1 VRYTVGM
8 RHDPITR
15 PMRTSPMAVARVA
28 IAIGPQA
35 LPPSSSTF
43 SPRRYTQAQ
52 LFACLVLLPFV
63 KTDDRGMCQLL
74 SDIHTLRRVRGL
86 KRVPHYSPRCDA
98 HQRLMRQPHFHALP
112 YRLWRQ
118 AQALSLLPARATGSV
133 GAPGL
138 EARQVSRDYVWRAGY
153 RGFARRRW
161 PQLTLVID
169 AHTHLSAGGVVSW
182 GPSQDSPQFPA
193 AVRQSI
199 RHGPWDRILADTA
212 YDAEH
217 HHQLCRDQLAIR
229 STVMPLNPRR
239 HWTRPKA
246 RYRRQRPRRC
256 FHQGYRQR
264 WQIERAISR
273 HKRRLGPAL
282 RARSWVSQQRECLL
296 RVLTHHLMIL
306 RLAA

>member
-98 HQRLMRQPHFHALP
+98 HQHLMRQPHFHALP
-112 YRLWRQ
+112 HRLWRQ
-118 AQALSLLPARATGSV
+118 AQALSLLPARATGIV
-133 GAPGL
+133 DATGL
-138 EARQVSRDYVWRAGY
+138 EARQVRRSYVWRAGY
-153 RGFARRRW
+153 RGVARRRW
-161 PQLTLVID
+161 PKLTLVID
-169 AHTHLSAGGVVSW
+169 AHTHLIAGGVVSW

-193 AVRQSI
+193 AVRQSS
-199 RHGPWDRILADTA
+199 RPVQWDHILADPA
-212 YDAEH
+212 YDAA
-217 HHQLCRDQLAIR
+217 HHQWCRDQLAIR

-239 HWTRPKA
+239 HRTRPKP
-246 RYRRQRPRRC
+246 RSRRQRPRRC
-256 FHQGYRQR
+256 SHQVYRQR
-264 WQIERAISR
+264 WPIESAISR

-282 RARSWVSQQRECLL
+282 RARSWVSQKRECRR
-296 RVLTHHLMIL
+296 RVLTHNLMIL